1 MANFSYTARNS
12 QDQIVKGT
20 VSAASREAAMQTV
33 IKQGLKPI
41 LVKEEGSLAGS
52 TGKKLLSFG
61 GGKVKS
67 RDLVIFT
74 RQLSTMVS
82 AGVPLVGALDTLKNQ
97 TESKKFKVQLA
108 GVVKDVQSGLSLADS
123 LGKYPTTFSL
133 IYVNMVRAGE
143 TGGIL
148 DDILKKLA
156 TQQEKDASIRA
167 KVKSATTYPMVLFA
181 ITIMAFFILT
191 IFVVPKIGD
200 LVTNLGGP
208 NSKLPPQTVA
218 MLAVSKFMRN
228 QWYII
233 VALFIGGPIFIN
245 KWRKTPNGRKKFD
258 AFLLKVPVIKT
269 VITKVAIARFARIFA
284 SLMGA
289 GVSVL
294 EALEVTAG
302 AIGNSVIEK
311 ELLNAAKEVKGG
323 KQLSQP
329 LSQSTLFPPIVSQ
342 MLKVGEE
349 TGQTDTILVK
359 VADFYEE
366 EVDVVV
372 NSLSSILEPIMIC
385 VMGGMVGLI
394 AASVLGPIT
403 SLNQSIGT

>member
-1 MANFSYTARNS
+1 MADYSYTARNP
-12 QDQIVKGT
+12 QEQIVKGM
-20 VSAASREAAMQTV
+20 VSAASREAAMQT
-33 IKQGLKPI
+33 IQKQGLKPI
-41 LVKEEGSLAGS
+41 LVKQEGVANSFNPN
-52 TGKKLLSFG
+52 KLLSLG
-61 GGKVKS
+61 GGKVKT

-82 AGVPLVGALDTLKNQ
+82 AGVPIVGALDTLRNQ
-97 TESKKFKVQLA
+97 TESKKFKVQLE
-108 GVVKDVQSGLSLADS
+108 GIVKDVQSGLTLADS
-123 LGKYPTTFSL
+123 FAKYPSTFSL
-133 IYVNMVRAGE
+133 IYINMVRAGE

-156 TQQEKDASIRA
+156 EQQEKDASIRA
-167 KVKSATTYPMVLFA
+167 KVKSATTYPLVLLG
-181 ITIMAFFILT
+181 ITVIAFFILT

-208 NSKLPPQTVA
+208 NSKLPPQTAA
-218 MLAVSKFMRN
+218 MMAVSKFMRH
-228 QWYII
+228 QWYLI
-233 VALFIGGPIFIN
+233 VALFIGGPIFISR
-245 KWRKTPNGRKKFD
+245 WRKTPNGRKKFD
-258 AFLLKVPVIKT
+258 AILLKIPIIKVI
-269 VITKVAIARFARIFA
+269 ITKVAIARFARIFA
-284 SLMGA
+284 ALMGA

-329 LSQSTLFPPIVSQ
+329 LSQSDLFPPIVSQ

-349 TGQTDTILVK
+349 TGQIDTILVK

-366 EVDVVV
+366 EVDSVV

-385 VMGGMVGLI
+385 VMGAMVGLI

-403 SLNQSIGT
+403 SLNQNIGE

>member
-1 MANFSYTARNS
+1 MGNFSYTARNP
-12 QDQIVKGT
+12 QEQIVKGT
-20 VSAASREAAMQTV
+20 VGAASREAAMQTI

-41 LVKEEGSLAGS
+41 LVKQEGLGS
-52 TGKKLLSFG
+52 GGGKKLLAL

-82 AGVPLVGALDTLKNQ
+82 AGVPLVGALDTLKTQ
-97 TESKKFKVQLA
+97 TESKKFKEQLG
-108 GVVKDVQSGLSLADS
+108 GVVKDVQSGLSLGDS
-123 LGKYPTTFSL
+123 LAKYPSTFSL

-156 TQQEKDASIRA
+156 LQQEKDASIRA
-167 KVKSATTYPMVLFA
+167 KVKSATTYPLVLMV
-181 ITIMAFFILT
+181 ITILAFFVLT
-191 IFVVPKIGD
+191 IFVVPKIGEM
-200 LVTNLGGP
+200 VTNLGAPG
-208 NSKLPPQTVA
+208 SKLPPQTVA
-218 MLAVSKFMRN
+218 MLAVSKFMTH
-228 QWYII
+228 QWYVL
-233 VALFIGGPIFIN
+233 VAFFVIAPIALS
-245 KWRKTPNGRKKFD
+245 KWRKTPGGRKKFD
-258 AFLLKVPVIKT
+258 AFLLKVPVIKI

-311 ELLNAAKEVKGG
+311 ELLSAAKEVQGG

-329 LSQSTLFPPIVSQ
+329 ISESKLFPPIVSQ

-349 TGQTDTILVK
+349 TGQTDTILLK

-366 EVDVVV
+366 EVDSVV

-385 VMGGMVGLI
+385 IMGGMVGLI

-403 SLNQSIGT
+403 SLNQNIGS

>member
-1 MANFSYTARNS
+1 MGSFSYTARNP
-12 QDQIVKGT
+12 QEQIVKGT
-20 VSAASREAAMQTV
+20 VGAATREAAMQTI

-41 LVKEEGSLAGS
+41 LVKQEGQLSSAS
-52 TGKKLLSFG
+52 GKKLLAF

-67 RDLVIFT
+67 HDLVIFT

-82 AGVPLVGALDTLKNQ
+82 AGVPLVGALDTLKDQ
-97 TESKKFKVQLA
+97 TESKKFKEQLG
-108 GVVKDVQSGLSLADS
+108 GVVKDVQSGLSLGDS
-123 LGKYPTTFSL
+123 LAKYPSTFSP

-156 TQQEKDASIRA
+156 LQQEKDASIRA
-167 KVKSATTYPMVLFA
+167 KVKSATTYPMVLMV
-181 ITIMAFFILT
+181 ITILAFFVLT
-191 IFVVPKIGD
+191 IFVVPKIGEM
-200 LVTNLGGP
+200 VTNLGAPG
-208 NSKLPPQTVA
+208 SKLPPQTVA
-218 MLAVSKFMRN
+218 MLAVSKFMTH
-228 QWYII
+228 QWYIL
-233 VALFIGGPIFIN
+233 VAFFIISPIAIN
-245 KWRKTPNGRKKFD
+245 RWRKTPGGRKKFD
-258 AFLLKVPVIKT
+258 AFLLKMPVIKI

-329 LSQSTLFPPIVSQ
+329 ISESKLFPPIVSQ

-349 TGQTDTILVK
+349 TGQTDTILIK

-366 EVDVVV
+366 EVDSVV

-385 VMGGMVGLI
+385 IMGGMVGLI

-403 SLNQSIGT
+403 SLNQNIGS